1 MPTREIAGELPD
13 DVVRFLN
20 EVVSNRGREHWEW
33 KYLGRNTSGPSAFY
47 WREEDGSV
55 SGFLGL
61 MRTSLQTAA
70 SEHPAAWF
78 VDWYVRPG
86 SQGGVGF
93 ALLRKAEASAG
104 ALLTLQGSADTRQI
118 LPRLGWRET
127 SAPRTFVRPL
137 GGRFVANWARLRLP
151 PPLRPFAAVA
161 GAIAAPAL
169 RCPKP
174 PAPTG
179 WRLVAVPRFPHNY
192 DAVWRKR
199 RNEFAPAMRRDS
211 EYLNFLCSDYP
222 DGGYTRF
229 LLEADGDAVGHL
241 ILRIGR
247 DARGLQRGRIVDA
260 LWPRQQT
267 NVLEWLVRHAAWQ
280 LHQDGADYA
289 ECLSAVPDL
298 STALEQ
304 ARFRSRSSVPVW
316 YRRLPAD
323 ASDPALWYIT
333 LLDCDRAY
341 R

>member
-1 MPTREIAGELPD
+1 MPIREIVGDLPD
-13 DVVRFLN
+13 DVARFLDD
-20 EVVSNRGREHWEW
+20 VVSNRGRDHWNW
-33 KYLGRNTSGPSAFY
+33 KYLSRETSGPSAFY

-61 MRTSLQTAA
+61 MRTSLQTAT

-118 LPRLGWRET
+118 LPRLGWREV
-127 SAPRTFVRPL
+127 SSPRTFVRPL
-137 GGRFVANWARLRLP
+137 RGGFVASWARLRLP
-151 PPLRPFAAVA
+151 GPLRPLAGLA
-161 GAIAAPAL
+161 GALASPLLRCSMPTAPAGL
-169 RCPKP
+169 R
-174 PAPTG
+174 
-179 WRLVAVPRFPHNY
+179 LIAVPRFSGDY
-192 DAVWRKR
+192 DAVWQKR
-199 RNEFAPAMRRDS
+199 RAEFAPAMRRDS

-222 DGGYTRF
+222 DGGYKRF
-229 LLEADGDAVGHL
+229 RLEADGESVGHL
-241 ILRIGR
+241 ILRVGR

-260 LWPRQQT
+260 LWPRSHAG
-267 NVLEWLVRHAAWQ
+267 VVDWLVRYAAWQ
-280 LHQDGADYA
+280 LQQDGADYV
-289 ECLSAVPDL
+289 ECLSAIADM
-298 STALEQ
+298 SAALER
-304 ARFRSRSSVPVW
+304 ARFRPRSSVPVW

-323 ASDPALWYIT
+323 ASDPGLWYIT